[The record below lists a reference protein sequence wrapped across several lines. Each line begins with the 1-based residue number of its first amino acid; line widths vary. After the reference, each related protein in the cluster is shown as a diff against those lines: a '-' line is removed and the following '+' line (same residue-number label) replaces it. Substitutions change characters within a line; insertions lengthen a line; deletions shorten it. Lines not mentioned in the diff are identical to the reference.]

1 MFVVNVACS
10 DQHCA
15 EEIETVVDRI
25 EDVDDVVCEC
35 GSGTVLV
42 SVAELDTGAP
52 VIRLRFERTDRRLA
66 A

>member
-1 MFVVNVACS
+1 MFVVHVACS
-10 DQHCA
+10 DRHCA
-15 EEIETVVDRI
+15 EEIETVVERI

-52 VIRLRFERTDRRLA
+52 VVELRFDRADRPLA

>member
-10 DQHCA
+10 DENCR
-15 EEIETVVDRI
+15 EEIEAVVERI

-42 SVAELDTGAP
+42 SVAELDNGAP
-52 VIRLRFERTDRRLA
+52 VIRLRFEPTDRPLA